1 MKRFWQIVGNL
12 VLYAALIYYAIES
25 TFIEAD
31 YYSAFVVWFLLLVA
45 LIITVVPGVRARSVS
60 PGEYPYDD

>member
-12 VLYAALIYYAIES
+12 VLYAGLIYLAIES

-31 YYSAFVVWFLLLVA
+31 YYFAFVVWFLLFVA
-45 LIITVVPGVRARSVS
+45 LVITVIPGVRAKSVS
-60 PGEYPYDD
+60 PGEYPYGD